1 MTLAHTCDREH
12 GSSIGYVQPS
22 VFDATHLVSGVGYR
36 LFVENTAGSKKGA
49 PFVRAIL
56 SRAIGAYNVYV
67 EIGAQELHAGAPALN
82 VMLNVGL
89 RVRFA
94 AEDPTEASALAQ
106 MPST

>member
-49 PFVRAIL
+49 PFVRAVL

-67 EIGAQELHAGAPALN
+67 EIGHA
-82 VMLNVGL
+82 
-89 RVRFA
+89 RDSA
-94 AEDPTEASALAQ
+94 AAAATP
-106 MPST
+106 